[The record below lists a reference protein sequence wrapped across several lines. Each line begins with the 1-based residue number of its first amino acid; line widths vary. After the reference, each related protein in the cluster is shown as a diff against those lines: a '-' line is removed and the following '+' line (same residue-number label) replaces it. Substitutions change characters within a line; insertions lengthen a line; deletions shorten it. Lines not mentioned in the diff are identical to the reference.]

1 MPTLSYRKRIAITHR
16 IGLKTILQKNIDLMQ
31 ILMRILIRF
40 KGGTAQEVK
49 MAYMQRVEDFET
61 DSDVMF
67 NRLKLRRY
75 LRELLMNQTRILK
88 HKAEMVLQKKKEEEE
103 PESTQDLDPYL
114 TLVEYK
120 KKESKTLYFEDKHQ
134 PSQLDNEIWM
144 DIQSKGV

>member
-49 MAYMQRVEDFET
+49 MAYMQRVEDFERE
-61 DSDVMF
+61 SEVMF

-88 HKAEMVLQKKKEEEE
+88 HKAEMVLKKKKEEEE
-103 PESTQDLDPYL
+103 PGST
-114 TLVEYK
+114 
-120 KKESKTLYFEDKHQ
+120 
-134 PSQLDNEIWM
+134 
-144 DIQSKGV
+144 